1 MNIPSAKVN
10 KIFLSQSNVNSLDAS
25 NNIFAPFS
33 FAFSNGSKFSKLRLI
48 ICIIEYMYVDK
59 PVMLTMREERNGKYD
74 FSQTASA
81 CLENYY
87 VARNEEQIEQFI
99 QNVISGTDPMK
110 EQRTRFIHDV
120 LLPEGMPSENILND
134 ILDSID
140 HQVLYRN

>member
-1 MNIPSAKVN
+1 
-10 KIFLSQSNVNSLDAS
+10 
-25 NNIFAPFS
+25 
-33 FAFSNGSKFSKLRLI
+33 
-48 ICIIEYMYVDK
+48 
-59 PVMLTMREERNGKYD
+59 MLTMREDRNGKYD

-87 VARNEEQIEQFI
+87 VARNEEQIEQFV

-110 EQRTRFIHDV
+110 EQRTRFVHDV